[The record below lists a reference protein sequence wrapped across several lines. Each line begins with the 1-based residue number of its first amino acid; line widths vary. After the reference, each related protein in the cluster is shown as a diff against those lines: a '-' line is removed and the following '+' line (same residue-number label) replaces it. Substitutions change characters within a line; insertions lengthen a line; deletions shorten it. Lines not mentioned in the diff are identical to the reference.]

1 MSSLK
6 EFAKKAQDKEKE
18 RIGDVYDE
26 CEKRGCERRFLVQ
39 FNTRIEMYPVEQT
52 KAFFK
57 MSEIQ
62 LDKIKQWKIYL
73 QVLIEKRFDSPMVKN
88 WKTALEIL
96 NINTYPKGKEE

>member
-1 MSSLK
+1 MSSLN
-6 EFAKKAQDKEKE
+6 EFSKKAQDKEEK

-26 CEKRGCERRFLVQ
+26 CVKRGCERRFLVQ

-57 MSEIQ
+57 MREIP
-62 LDKIKQWKIYL
+62 LDKIRQWKIYL
-73 QVLIEKRFDSPMVKN
+73 QVLIEKRPDSPMVKD

-96 NINTYPKGKEE
+96 DINSYPKGEKT